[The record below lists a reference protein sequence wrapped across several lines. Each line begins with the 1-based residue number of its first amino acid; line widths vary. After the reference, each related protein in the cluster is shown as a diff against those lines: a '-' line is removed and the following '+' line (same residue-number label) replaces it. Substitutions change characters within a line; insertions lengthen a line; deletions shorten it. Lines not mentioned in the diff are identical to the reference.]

1 MAQSRGALIWRAD
14 RLCERGQQLQ
24 EEFNILKHE
33 FEMILEQ
40 RNYYS
45 NQIEYFGSV
54 VRRLDENSTRYHR
67 RGAQLVEAYE
77 LEQRAS
83 DELMRI
89 YWAIGAKQQEM
100 EITLTRERELRSQAD
115 QTDSY

>member
-1 MAQSRGALIWRAD
+1 MSQSRGALIRRAD
-14 RLCERGQQLQ
+14 RLCESGQQLQ
-24 EEFNILKHE
+24 SELNILKHE

-40 RNYYS
+40 GNFYF
-45 NQIEYFGSV
+45 NQIEFYGSV
-54 VRRLDENSTRYHR
+54 VRRLDENSPRYHQ

-100 EITLTRERELRSQAD
+100 ENTLAREKEIRNQVD
-115 QTDSY
+115 QMDSY

>member
-1 MAQSRGALIWRAD
+1 MAQSRGALLRQAD
-14 RLCERGQQLQ
+14 RLGERGQQLQ
-24 EEFNILKHE
+24 EELIILKHE
-33 FEMILEQ
+33 FELILEQ

-45 NQIEYFGSV
+45 NQAEYFGSA

-67 RGAQLVEAYE
+67 RGAQLVEAFE
-77 LEQRAS
+77 LEQCAS
-83 DELMRI
+83 DKLMRI

-100 EITLTRERELRSQAD
+100 DNILAQEKEIRNQVD